1 MKVMLIVNA
10 AASSVTP
17 RRQVAVH
24 RLFSAAHEVRMV
36 ETRHRGHATEFA
48 STAAAQGFDVVAVFG
63 GDGTL
68 NEAANGIVGTDVAL
82 APLPGGST
90 NVFARTLGLSDHPVD
105 ALRTTLEALTA
116 GSIRR
121 IGVGSVNDR
130 YFLFHTGIGWDAR
143 LVRQVEKRS
152 HLKRRLGHG
161 LFIWAG
167 IETWFRLYDRTV
179 PHFRIAYD
187 DGTTTENGCFCIVQN
202 TNPYTYVGKR
212 PFNLSPDVT
221 LEGPLTAMTLTELK
235 SGPFIKLMFATLR
248 SRDAMIRSDIVD
260 YHPNLGSLKV
270 EMFHPVPYQVDG
282 DDLGDAESLTF
293 RHHPGALDLVVPL
306 GFTERTTS

>member
-1 MKVMLIVNA
+1 MKVLLVVNA

-24 RLFSAAHEVRMV
+24 RLFSAAHDVRMV

-48 STAAAQGFDVVAVFG
+48 SEAAAQGFDVVAVFG

-90 NVFARTLGLSDHPVD
+90 NVFARTLGLPDHPVD
-105 ALRTTLEALTA
+105 ALRLTLEALSA
-116 GSIRR
+116 GSIHR
-121 IGVGSVNDR
+121 IGVGTVNGR
-130 YFLFHTGIGWDAR
+130 AFLFHTGIGWDAR

-179 PHFRIAYD
+179 PHFRVTHD
-187 DGTTTENGCFCIVQN
+187 DGTTTERGCFAVVQN
-202 TNPYTYVGKR
+202 SNPYTYVGRR

-221 LEGPLTAMTLTELK
+221 LDGPLTAMTLTELK
-235 SGPFIKLMFATLR
+235 SAPFIKLMSATLR
-248 SRDAMIRSDIVD
+248 SRDAMQRSAIVD
-260 YHPNLGSLKV
+260 YHPDVSSLTV

-282 DDLGDAESLTF
+282 DDLGDTERLEF
-293 RHHPGALDLVVPL
+293 RHVPDALDLVVPL
-306 GFTERTTS
+306 GYGS

>member
-1 MKVMLIVNA
+1 MKVLLIVNA

-24 RLFSAAHEVRMV
+24 RLLSAAHDVRMV

-48 STAAAQGFDVVAVFG
+48 KEGVDHGVDVVAVFG

-68 NEAANGIVGTDVAL
+68 NEAANGLVGSDVAL

-105 ALRTTLEALTA
+105 ALRTTLVAL
-116 GSIRR
+116 SEKSVHR
-121 IGVGSVNDR
+121 IGVGSVNGR

-143 LVRQVEKRS
+143 LVRQVEKRA

-161 LFIWAG
+161 LFVWAG
-167 IETWFRLYDRTV
+167 LETWFHLYDRTV
-179 PHFRIAYD
+179 PHFRVVYD
-187 DGTTTENGCFCIVQN
+187 DGTTTERGCFSIVQN
-202 TNPYTYVGKR
+202 SNPYTYVGKR

-221 LEGPLTAMTLTELK
+221 LDGPLSAMTLTELK
-235 SGPFIKLMFATLR
+235 SGPFIKLMFETLR
-248 SRDAMIRSDIVD
+248 SRDAMLRSDIVD
-260 YHPNLGSLKV
+260 YHPDVNSLTV
-270 EMFHPVPYQVDG
+270 EMLHPVPYQVDG
-282 DDLGDAESLTF
+282 DDLGDAMHLEF
-293 RHHPGALDLVVPL
+293 RHVPAALDLVVPV
-306 GFTERTTS
+306 GFGT

>member
-10 AASSVTP
+10 SASSVTP

-24 RLFSAAHEVRMV
+24 RLLSAAHEVRMV

-48 STAAAQGFDVVAVFG
+48 AEAVEHGVEVVFVLG

-68 NEAANGIVGTDVAL
+68 NEAANGIVGTDIAL

-90 NVFARTLGLSDHPVD
+90 NVFARTLGLPDHPVD
-105 ALRTTLEALTA
+105 ALRTTLEALSA

-121 IGVGSVNDR
+121 IGLGSVNGR

-167 IETWFRLYDRTV
+167 IETWFRLYDRTQ
-179 PHFRIAYD
+179 PHFRVIYE
-187 DGTTTENGCFCIVQN
+187 DGTTTEDGSFAVVQN
-202 TNPYTYVGKR
+202 TNPYTYVGHR

-221 LEGPLTAMTLTELK
+221 LDGPLTAMTLTELR
-235 SGPFIKLMFATLR
+235 SRPFIGLMFATLR
-248 SRDAMIRSDIVD
+248 SRDAMQRSAIVD
-260 YHPNLGSLKV
+260 YRPDVSSLTV
-270 EMFHPVPYQVDG
+270 EMLRPTPYQVDG
-282 DDLGDAESLTF
+282 DDLGDAERLELG
-293 RHHPGALDLVVPL
+293 HHPSVLDLVVPL
-306 GFTERTTS
+306 GYDEP